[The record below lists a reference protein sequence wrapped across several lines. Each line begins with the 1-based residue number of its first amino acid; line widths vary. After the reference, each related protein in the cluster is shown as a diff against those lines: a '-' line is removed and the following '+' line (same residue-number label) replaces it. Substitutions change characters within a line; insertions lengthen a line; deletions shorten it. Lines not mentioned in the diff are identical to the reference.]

1 MLLDRSRALQR
12 PAPSPADS
20 TRAIHHGESFAEGT
34 GTVMPPIFTT
44 STFAHGNQEGFDYTR
59 SGNPNFR
66 ILEGVLASVEHCAH
80 ATVFGS
86 GVSAITAIASGLRQD
101 DLVLCEENLYGC
113 TVRLFEQ
120 VFAKFGVRTQW
131 VDFTAPSAVDAI
143 AASKPAM
150 VWLESPTNP
159 LLKVIDLEAVCAAA
173 KAADVP
179 VVVDNTFATA
189 LVQRPLELGATLSLT
204 STTKY
209 INGHSDALGG
219 AVCTNDSG
227 WHQKMVFAQK
237 ALGLQ
242 PSPFDCWLITRGI
255 KTLPLRL
262 TQQMANAAA
271 LADHL
276 ADHSQVSWVRYPHRS
291 DHPQQGVALKQ
302 MRNGGAIVTIGI
314 NASRDQAYAVC
325 KALRWFTMAESLG
338 GVESLICHPATM
350 THAAVAAEVKQKLG
364 ISDGLI
370 RLSVGCEDVSD
381 LIDDLD
387 QALSQLR

>member
-1 MLLDRSRALQR
+1 MQR
-12 PAPSPADS
+12 PSPATGDA
-20 TRAIHHGESFAEGT
+20 TRAIHHGESFAAET
-34 GTVMPPIFTT
+34 GTVMPPIYAT
-44 STFAHGNQEGFDYTR
+44 STFAHGNPGGFDYTR

-66 ILEGVLASVEHCAH
+66 ILEAVLASVEQCDH

-86 GVSAITAIASGLRQD
+86 GVSAITAIASTLSQG

-120 VFAKFGVRTQW
+120 VFAKFGVRTEW
-131 VDFTAPSAVDAI
+131 VDFTDASALATI
-143 AASKPAM
+143 ASRQPAM

-159 LLKVIDLEAVCAAA
+159 LLKVIDLAAVGAAA
-173 KAADVP
+173 QEAGIP

-189 LVQRPLELGATLSLT
+189 LVQRPLDLGATLSLT

-219 AVCTNDSG
+219 AVCTNDPS

-237 ALGLQ
+237 ALGLM

-262 TQQMANAAA
+262 RQQMANAAEV
-271 LADHL
+271 ADHL
-276 ADHSQVSWVRYPHRS
+276 ANHPAIAWVRYPLRA
-291 DHPQQGVALKQ
+291 DHPQHAVAQRQ
-302 MRNGGAIVTIGI
+302 MKGGGAIVTIGI
-314 NASRDQAYAVC
+314 NASREQAYAVC

-350 THAAVAAEVKQKLG
+350 THAAVSAEVKEKLG
-364 ISDGLI
+364 ISDGLV
-370 RLSVGCEDVSD
+370 RLSLGCEDIGD
-381 LIDDLD
+381 LIADLD
-387 QALSQLR
+387 QALALLL

>member
-1 MLLDRSRALQR
+1 VQR
-12 PAPSPADS
+12 PSPATGDA
-20 TRAIHHGESFAEGT
+20 TRAIHHGESFAAET
-34 GTVMPPIFTT
+34 GTVMPPIYAT
-44 STFAHGNQEGFDYTR
+44 STFAHGNPGGFDYTR

-66 ILEGVLASVEHCAH
+66 ILEALLASVEQCDH

-86 GVSAITAIASGLRQD
+86 GVSAITAIASTLRQG

-120 VFAKFGVRTQW
+120 VFAKFGVRTEW
-131 VDFTAPSAVDAI
+131 VDFTDASALATI
-143 AASKPAM
+143 ASRQPAM

-159 LLKVIDLEAVCAAA
+159 LLKVIDLAAVGAAA
-173 KAADVP
+173 QEAGIP

-189 LVQRPLELGATLSLT
+189 LVQRPLDLGATLSLT

-219 AVCTNDSG
+219 AVCTNDPS

-237 ALGLQ
+237 ALGLM

-262 TQQMANAAA
+262 RQQMANAAEV
-271 LADHL
+271 ADHL
-276 ADHSQVSWVRYPHRS
+276 ANHPAIAWVRYPLRA
-291 DHPQQGVALKQ
+291 DHPQHAVAQRQ
-302 MRNGGAIVTIGI
+302 MKGGGAIVTIGI

-350 THAAVAAEVKQKLG
+350 THAAVSAEVKEKLG
-364 ISDGLI
+364 ISDGLV
-370 RLSVGCEDVSD
+370 RLSLGCEDIGD
-381 LIDDLD
+381 LIADLD
-387 QALSQLR
+387 QALALLL